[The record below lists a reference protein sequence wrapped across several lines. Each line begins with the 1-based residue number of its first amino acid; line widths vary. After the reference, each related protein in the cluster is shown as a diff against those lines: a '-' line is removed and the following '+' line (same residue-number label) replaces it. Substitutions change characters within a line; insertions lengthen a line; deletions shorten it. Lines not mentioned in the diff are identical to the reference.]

1 MDVSVEP
8 VNSEAILDFKWSF
21 KPILV
26 FLKLSGMDLES
37 CEYGHAHWRK
47 ILSLLGRITG
57 FLFTVGPLISSL
69 KSNPSITWSVIIDY
83 GAMVFLTI
91 GVSYGMLIVW
101 PKERNKMWQLIKLIE
116 IQFEYGNHIFRMFRK
131 LSIAVV
137 VLVIF
142 WVNCFYCS
150 F

>member
-1 MDVSVEP
+1 MSVEP

-37 CEYGHAHWRK
+37 CEHGHAHWRK
-47 ILSLLGRITG
+47 ILSHLGRITG

-131 LSIAVV
+131 LSIVVV

-142 WVNCFYCS
+142 WVN
-150 F
+150 

>member
-1 MDVSVEP
+1 MSVEP

-47 ILSLLGRITG
+47 ILSHLGRITG
-57 FLFTVGPLISSL
+57 FLFTVWPLIWFLFESDLSL
-69 KSNPSITWSVIIDY
+69 TWSVIIDF
-83 GAMVFLTI
+83 GAMAFFIT